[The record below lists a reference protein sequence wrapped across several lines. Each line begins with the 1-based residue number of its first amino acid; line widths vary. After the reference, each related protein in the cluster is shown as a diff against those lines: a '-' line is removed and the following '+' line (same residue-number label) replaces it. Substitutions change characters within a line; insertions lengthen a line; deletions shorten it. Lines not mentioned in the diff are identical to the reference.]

1 MKEDM
6 GAGGWVSWERRLET
20 KRVMVGD
27 YAYDSLCRTKPYGPY
42 NEFFGVLV
50 YGLGGVVG

>member
-1 MKEDM
+1 MLLFFPLGLGIEEEGGY
-6 GAGGWVSWERRLET
+6 GAW
-20 KRVMVGD
+20 RVMVGD

>member
-1 MKEDM
+1 M

-42 NEFFGVLV
+42 NEFFGVPV